1 SNSCRR
7 VCGTN
12 TVYYT
17 VYTSVIKTRQ
27 LYYHYTDNCCS
38 KHWTGMCESCL
49 KISSGLQYYAFVSSR
64 QQAKEVVICCV
75 GYAYDGKSCR
85 PECLSKPIGPSH
97 TAVTKTNCDDRVEL
111 GDECASECEA
121 VRYGVQYPASYFCSN
136 VEWSTYKI
144 QFQFLTIVSGV
155 LMESACDDCKLTTFK
170 ILYKQSISRSW
181 MKLAYHDF
189 HQTERVQYFELNHTL
204 AIKISFQS
212 LTPDPYK
219 IHLELY
225 GCASYKGAY
234 PLGLES
240 GAINDEQIYQ
250 DDFDGVT
257 SSYNPQNV
265 RLNSPRQNGWR
276 PWIDS
281 IDNGVEYTF
290 VSFKLDDLV
299 TIDALDIQVGN
310 LDEEN
315 NANTFHISF
324 YDYWNENA
332 AKGPLRYTTIPERT
346 SNGQGTPLDITT
358 PAYKKPFE
366 TWRYVFPYP
375 IYTKH
380 LYYTVLNHQ
389 TPLFHKIEFIG
400 KRGFHAEHS
409 WKMDRNDVF
418 KDMARNHH
426 FYPTPKYRHLAPEG
440 PIQGFAESKLSDN
453 NRDDQPL
460 QSLPFE
466 NDDCLVNADYCKHG
480 T

>member
-1 SNSCRR
+1 
-7 VCGTN
+7 
-12 TVYYT
+12 
-17 VYTSVIKTRQ
+17 
-27 LYYHYTDNCCS
+27 
-38 KHWTGMCESCL
+38 
-49 KISSGLQYYAFVSSR
+49 
-64 QQAKEVVICCV
+64 
-75 GYAYDGKSCR
+75 
-85 PECLSKPIGPSH
+85 
-97 TAVTKTNCDDRVEL
+97 
-111 GDECASECEA
+111 
-121 VRYGVQYPASYFCSN
+121 
-136 VEWSTYKI
+136 
-144 QFQFLTIVSGV
+144 
-155 LMESACDDCKLTTFK
+155 
-170 ILYKQSISRSW
+170 
-181 MKLAYHDF
+181 
-189 HQTERVQYFELNHTL
+189 
-204 AIKISFQS
+204 
-212 LTPDPYK
+212 PYK

-250 DDFDGVT
+250 DDFNGVT

-426 FYPTPKYRHLAPEG
+426 FYSTPKYRHLAPEG

-480 T
+480 TTFLMAAKLCDDFKEDLVNNLPLSSFSYTGSPANCDDPSYIKFNDEENHWTPCDGSHLVLQLSGTPHVTMIAFKGRQSGFVKKFEVFHSWDGSQYHKIKFSSKNYFEKFSSQLEYLSFPHPIRMKWIKINVLEVIGDSPSMKLDLIECQATRSMYD